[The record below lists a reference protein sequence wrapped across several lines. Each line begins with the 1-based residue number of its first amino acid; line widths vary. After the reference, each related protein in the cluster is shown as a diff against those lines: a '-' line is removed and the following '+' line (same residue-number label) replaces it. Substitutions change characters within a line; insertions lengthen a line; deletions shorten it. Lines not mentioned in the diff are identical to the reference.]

1 MGARDT
7 VRLVGGPERS
17 GSRLRVRLLGGFGLE
32 RHGERMQVGPTARR
46 LVALVALEQRPVPR
60 RSVVCELWPET
71 RPERSA
77 PMLRSTLWRLDRG
90 SSPVIDVTRAALGL
104 SPGAWVDVREVSGV
118 AREIVERRAARCDA
132 RDLDLIASADELLP
146 GWYDDWVVMA
156 RERFRQ
162 LRLHALESLCA
173 TLMSEGRFGEASA
186 AARAATR
193 TEPLRESAHRCL
205 IRAEAAAGHADLAL
219 ADYQGFRDLL
229 ARSVGAAPSPLMEDL
244 VKTVRKR

>member
-7 VRLVGGPERS
+7 VRLVGGSEPR
-17 GSRLRVRLLGGFGLE
+17 GVRLRVRLLGGFGLE
-32 RHGERMQVGPTARR
+32 RHGEPMRVGPTASR

-60 RSVVCELWPET
+60 RSVACELWPEISG
-71 RPERSA
+71 ERSA
-77 PMLRSTLWRLDRG
+77 PMLRSTLSRLDRG
-90 SSPVIDVTRAALGL
+90 SSPVIDVTRGALEL

-118 AREIVERRAARCDA
+118 ARGIVERRSTRCDA
-132 RDLDLIASADELLP
+132 RDVDLVASAGELLP
-146 GWYDDWVVMA
+146 AWYDDWVAVA

-173 TLMSEGRFGEASA
+173 TLISEGRFGQATA

-219 ADYQGFRDLL
+219 ADYEDFRDLL
-229 ARSVGAAPSPLMEDL
+229 ARSVGAAPSRLMEDL
-244 VKTVRKR
+244 VQTVRKR